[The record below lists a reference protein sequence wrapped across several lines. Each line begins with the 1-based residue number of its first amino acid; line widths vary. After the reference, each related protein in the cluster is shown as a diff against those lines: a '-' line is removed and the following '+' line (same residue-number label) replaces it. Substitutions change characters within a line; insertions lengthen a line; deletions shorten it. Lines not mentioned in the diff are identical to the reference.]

1 MQKQNIAEYTPAW
14 LQKPYP
20 GHGLFTSAPAKA
32 TSSFLS
38 QSNGSDSASKR
49 SAKPGPR
56 RTIARRGVEVFIA
69 VGKEIRW
76 ADLVYL
82 KESWEYKEK
91 KKAASK
97 QAGGLDR
104 SFRESSQFEAD
115 HAQGYRTIKTP
126 VADDIRQLVISPN
139 GNYLAI
145 LTTHTVHIA
154 MLPESALL
162 TATDTGPMKLKTY
175 TLGPTTHVT
184 SQAGIASA
192 LWHPLGVNGT
202 CLVTVTVDAVV
213 RVWEL
218 SATDRWSFDKPTLAI
233 DLKKL
238 ADGTSVDQDFA
249 ASVGANK
256 SFSPDSVEM
265 DVASACFAG
274 RGSGGWS
281 PMTLWVAM
289 REGDVYAL
297 CPLLPEKWSAP
308 PSLVPALTV
317 SIVAKLAATE
327 DDPACSPQA
336 KALAQQQFDWMAEI
350 DKQDPIHVET
360 QPGDPP
366 GEIFSRPSR
375 PGKIPKLQGPFDLE
389 LSAEESEEEAD
400 SLLSDIYIIGA
411 RVDAEPLMLGEE
423 EDLLTE
429 EVDREGA
436 SFGVV
441 CLLASSGRLSICLDL
456 DGVEAQWLP
465 KTRSRSQRLIEEEFD
480 PPTLLT
486 FEVLDTSKSRE
497 VQEDEMDWPVF
508 SQDVTSRYSFY
519 ITNTS
524 SISYISLHPWVFRL
538 DGDLNESSHGAEFR
552 IDLMAKAENSIRQ
565 RIYTQDPID
574 RKSPLAASTLIFDPD
589 LGYFLLTATPH
600 GPLAL
605 IFETSKDVESDY
617 YRSRSLSPTYD
628 PEPDKPLILCEPR
641 PVYEPSHTLD
651 ENSALPAFIEKLGQT
666 KYKRLLKEEIR
677 LSPATLQIMAEAHKV
692 LSEETHRIGTAAAE
706 LFRRCQRL
714 QAELQSQIK
723 KANDVASRVDAITG
737 NDVEDGPTVSVDES
751 ISARIKAAKS
761 RQAELTDRIERLR
774 RKATQ
779 STGRELS
786 DKERAWF
793 GEVKTLES
801 KVMGGSKSD
810 EFEERKIKEPWARYE
825 EAQQLHKDL
834 LDEID
839 SMEQVSDVPPQT
851 PDFKVPSEVRKTK
864 MHQIMTL
871 LDRESALV
879 EAAKSRLERLS
890 LS

>member
-20 GHGLFTSAPAKA
+20 GHGIFTSAPTKA
-32 TSSFLS
+32 TSNFLS
-38 QSNGSDSASKR
+38 QSKGSDSASKR

-56 RTIARRGVEVFIA
+56 RTIARRGCEIFVA

-82 KESWEYKEK
+82 KESWEYKED
-91 KKAASK
+91 KKAASR
-97 QAGGLDR
+97 QEGDDR
-104 SFRESSQFEAD
+104 SFRESSQFEAN
-115 HAQGYRTIKTP
+115 HAQGYRTVKTP
-126 VADDIRQLVISPN
+126 VADDIRQLVVSPN

-154 MLPESALL
+154 MLPDSSPL
-162 TATDTGPMKLKTY
+162 TAPDDSPMKLKTY

-218 SATDRWSFDKPTLAI
+218 SATDRWSFDRPTLAI

-297 CPLLPEKWSAP
+297 CPLLPEKWSSP
-308 PSLVPALTV
+308 PSLVPSLTV

-327 DDPACSPQA
+327 DDPTCSPKA

-350 DKQDPIHVET
+350 DKQDPVHIET
-360 QPGDPP
+360 SPGDPP
-366 GEIFSRPSR
+366 GEVFMRPSK
-375 PGKIPKLQGPFDLE
+375 PGKIPKLQGPFELE
-389 LSAEESEEEAD
+389 LAVDESEEESD

-411 RVDAEPLMLGEE
+411 KVDDESLMFGEE
-423 EDLLTE
+423 EDILTE
-429 EVDREGA
+429 GVDREGA

-441 CLLASSGRLSICLDL
+441 CLLTSNGRLSICLDL

-465 KTRSRSQRLIEEEFD
+465 KTRSRPQRLVQEEFD
-480 PPTLLT
+480 VPSLLT
-486 FEVLDTSKSRE
+486 FEVLDTSKKSE
-497 VQEDEMDWPVF
+497 VQKKGMDWPVF
-508 SQDVTSRYSFY
+508 SEDVTSRYSFY

-524 SISYISLHPWVFRL
+524 SISYISLHPWIFRL
-538 DGDLNESSHGAEFR
+538 DGDLSDSSHGAEFR
-552 IDLMAKAENSIRQ
+552 IDLMAKAEKSIRQ
-565 RIYTQDPID
+565 RIYTQEPLD
-574 RKSPLAASTLIFDPD
+574 RLSPLAASTLIFDPD
-589 LGYFLLTATPH
+589 LRYFLLTATPH

-605 IFETSKDVESDY
+605 VFETSKDVESDY
-617 YRSRSLSPTYD
+617 YRSQSRSPIYD
-628 PEPDKPLILCEPR
+628 PEPERPLILCEPR

-651 ENSALPAFIEKLGQT
+651 EDSALPAFIEKLGQS

-737 NDVEDGPTVSVDES
+737 NDVEDGPTVSVDER
-751 ISARIKAAKS
+751 ISVRIKVAEA
-761 RQAELTDRIERLR
+761 RQKELTERIDRLR

-779 STGRELS
+779 STSRELS
-786 DKERAWF
+786 DKERAWL
-793 GEVKTLES
+793 GEVKMLKS
-801 KVMGGSKSD
+801 KVVGGNESD
-810 EFEERKIKEPWARYE
+810 DDFGGREVKEPWARYK
-825 EAQQLHKDL
+825 EADDLHQAL
-834 LDEID
+834 LKEVEK
-839 SMEQVSDVPPQT
+839 MEQFGVVPQT
-851 PDFKVPSEVRKTK
+851 PDFRVPSEVRKTK
-864 MHQIMTL
+864 MVQIMSL
-871 LDRESALV
+871 LDRETALV
-879 EAAKSRLERLS
+879 EGAKSRLERLS
-890 LS
+890 LY

>member
-1 MQKQNIAEYTPAW
+1 MQKQNIVEYTPAW

-20 GHGLFTSAPAKA
+20 GHGIFTSAPAKA
-32 TSSFLS
+32 TSNFLS

-56 RTIARRGVEVFIA
+56 RTIARRGVEVFVA

-82 KESWEYKEK
+82 KENWEYKEN
-91 KKAASK
+91 KKAASR
-97 QAGGLDR
+97 QGGNDR
-104 SFRESSQFEAD
+104 GFRENSQYEAD
-115 HAQGYRTIKTP
+115 HAQGYRTIKTQ
-126 VADDIRQLVISPN
+126 VADDIRQLVISPH

-154 MLPESALL
+154 ILPEPAQL
-162 TATDTGPMKLKTY
+162 TAADTGPLKLKSY

-218 SATDRWSFDKPTLAI
+218 STTDRWSFDRPTLAI

-281 PMTLWVAM
+281 PMTLWIAM

-297 CPLLPEKWSAP
+297 CPLLPEKWSP
-308 PSLVPALTV
+308 PPTLVPSLTV
-317 SIVAKLAATE
+317 SIVAKLAAME
-327 DDPACSPQA
+327 DDPSISSKA
-336 KALAQQQFDWMAEI
+336 KALTQQQLAWMTEI
-350 DKQDPIHVET
+350 DNQDPIRVEVP
-360 QPGDPP
+360 PGDPP
-366 GEIFSRPSR
+366 GEIFSRPSK

-389 LSAEESEEEAD
+389 LAPEESDEESD
-400 SLLSDIYIIGA
+400 NLLSDIYIIGA
-411 RVDAEPLMLGEE
+411 KVDDEQLMFG
-423 EDLLTE
+423 E
-429 EVDREGA
+429 EVDILNEGVDKEGA

-441 CLLASSGRLSICLDL
+441 CLLTSSGRLSICLDL

-465 KTRSRSQRLIEEEFD
+465 NTKSKSQRLLEEIFD
-480 PPTLLT
+480 PPSLLT
-486 FEVLDTSKSRE
+486 FEVLDTSKSSE
-497 VQEDEMDWPVF
+497 VKKDQIDWPVF
-508 SQDVTSRYSFY
+508 SHDVTSRYSFY

-524 SISYISLHPWVFRL
+524 SITFISLHPWVFRL
-538 DGDLNESSHGAEFR
+538 DGDLNEASHGAEFR

-565 RIYTQDPID
+565 RVYTQEPID
-574 RKSPLAASTLIFDPD
+574 RSSPLAASTLILDPD
-589 LGYFLLTATPH
+589 IGYLLLTATPH

-605 IFETSKDVESDY
+605 TFESAKDTIIDFR
-617 YRSRSLSPTYD
+617 RSRSRSPTYD
-628 PEPDKPLILCEPR
+628 SEPARPLILCEPR

-651 ENSALPAFIEKLGQT
+651 ENSALPAFIDKLGHS
-666 KYKRLLKEEIR
+666 KYKRLLKEEVR

-737 NDVEDGPTVSVDES
+737 NDVEDGPTVSVEES
-751 ISARIKAAKS
+751 IGARIDKAKS
-761 RQAELTDRIERLR
+761 RQEELTDRIERLR
-774 RKATQ
+774 RKATK
-779 STGRELS
+779 STSRELS
-786 DKERAWF
+786 DKEKVWF
-793 GEVKTLES
+793 GEVKMLES
-801 KVMGGSKSD
+801 RVFGGGENEDFRGSKGT
-810 EFEERKIKEPWARYE
+810 EPWARYE
-825 EAQQLHKDL
+825 EVKQLQEDL
-834 LDEID
+834 LDHFL
-839 SMEQVSDVPPQT
+839 SMKLDEEVPST
-851 PDFKVPSEVRKTK
+851 PNIKVPSEVRKKK
-864 MHQIMTL
+864 MDEIMAL

-890 LS
+890 LT